1 MSTTQ
6 NLHFPAEKIRNIG
19 IIAHIDAGKTT
30 ATERMLYYSGLTHK
44 LGSVDQGTTVTDW
57 MAQER
62 ERGITIVS
70 AAITA
75 AWHEHQLNIIDTPGH
90 IDFTA
95 EVQRA
100 LRVLDGAV
108 VLFDAV
114 HGVESQ
120 TETVWRQASRFKV
133 PRICFINKL
142 DRIGADFNQ
151 TAEHIQQRLGVKLAL
166 LQIPWGQEQDFEGVI
181 DVIHMRA
188 LTWDTRLGD
197 HWQEQDIPAELEEPA
212 QQAREQLL
220 EQLADLDDQL
230 MEAWL
235 DGQAI
240 SPMQI
245 TESLRQATLNNQLYP
260 CLCGS
265 ALKNKGIQPLLD
277 AIIDYL
283 PSPLDVGDVEG
294 MDTQDQHKITRH
306 PTAEEPLTA
315 LVFKV
320 VSDPFAGRLAY
331 IRVYSGCIK
340 SGAVLYNATQDKKQ
354 RVGRIVRIY
363 ADRKEN
369 IDYVPAG
376 EIDALL
382 SLKDAHTGD
391 TLCDPGSPI
400 LLENIQ
406 FPEPVIS
413 LALEPQSPKDKEKI
427 SSALLQL
434 SNEDPTFKINT
445 DPDTGQTL
453 LWGMGELHLDI
464 LLDRLQRENELKVK
478 TGNPKV
484 HYKETLAEVALGVE
498 GHFVHQTGGH
508 GQYGHLVIDVA
519 PGAAGSGI
527 NIINKIVGG
536 AIPGQFIPA
545 IYKGLLEA
553 AKTGL
558 PGGYEIT
565 DLEITLKDGSY
576 HNVDSSDLA
585 FKTAAM
591 QALRK
596 ALQTTPRVIL
606 EPVCKMEVTIPQE
619 FIGDVLSQLN
629 QRRCAIEATD
639 LLADGTDIIE
649 GEMPLSESF
658 GYATDLRSA
667 TKGRGMFSLAF
678 DHYSPMTPAKAA

>member
-1 MSTTQ
+1 MSKEQ
-6 NLHFPAEKIRNIG
+6 NLHFPADKIRNIG

-57 MAQER
+57 MTQER

-142 DRIGADFNQ
+142 DRVGADFQQ

-166 LQIPWGQEQDFEGVI
+166 LQIPWGEEQDFQGVI
-181 DVIHMRA
+181 DVVHMSA

-197 HWQEQDIPAELEEPA
+197 HWQEQDIPSEYLESA

-220 EQLADLDDQL
+220 EQLADLDDEL
-230 MEAWL
+230 MESWL
-235 DGQAI
+235 DGHDIDSAQIIQA
-240 SPMQI
+240 
-245 TESLRQATLNNQLYP
+245 LRKATLKNQLYP

-277 AIIDYL
+277 AIVDYL
-283 PSPLDVGDVEG
+283 PSPLDLGDIEG
-294 MDTQDQHKITRH
+294 MDVQDQHKIFRH
-306 PTAEEPLTA
+306 PSVEDPLTA

-320 VSDPFAGRLAY
+320 VSDPFAGHLAY

-340 SGAVLYNATQDKKQ
+340 SGAVLYNATQEKKQ
-354 RVGRIVRIY
+354 RVGRIVRVY
-363 ADRKEN
+363 ADRKESL
-369 IDYVPAG
+369 DYVPAG
-376 EIDALL
+376 EIDAVL

-391 TLCDPGSPI
+391 TLCDPKSPI

-413 LALEPQSPKDKEKI
+413 LALEPQSPKDKERI
-427 SSALLQL
+427 NAALTQL
-434 SNEDPTFKINT
+434 SNEDPTFRINT

-464 LLDRLQRENELKVK
+464 LLDRLQRDNQVHVK

-484 HYKETLAEVALGVE
+484 HYKETLAETAQSIE
-498 GHFVHQTGGH
+498 GRFVHQSGGH

-519 PGAAGSGI
+519 PGPSGSGI

-536 AIPGQFIPA
+536 SIPSQFIPA
-545 IYKGLLEA
+545 INKGLLEA

-558 PGGYEIT
+558 PGGYEVT
-565 DLEITLKDGSY
+565 DLQITLLDGSY

-596 ALQTTPRVIL
+596 ALHNTPRVVL
-606 EPVCKMEVTIPQE
+606 EPVCKLEVTIPQE
-619 FIGDVLSQLN
+619 FIGDVLNQLN

-649 GEMPLSESF
+649 GEMPLAESF

-667 TKGRGMFSLAF
+667 TKGRGVFSLAF
-678 DHYSPMTPAKAA
+678 DHYSPMSTNKAA